1 MICAFSF
8 ALFTLKKMEFLYLV
22 LAIAVILVYFF
33 RKDLKEKFVP
43 NKEKNYT
50 IDDQFNADKRAREK
64 EIDALLGKMKNNGI
78 DDLSPKDQA
87 RLKELSKK

>member
-1 MICAFSF
+1 
-8 ALFTLKKMEFLYLV
+8 MEFLYL
-22 LAIAVILVYFF
+22 IFAVAVVFIFFF
-33 RKDLKEKFVP
+33 RKDLKEKFAP

-64 EIDALLGKMKNNGI
+64 EIDELLGKMKSNGI
-78 DDLSPKDQA
+78 NDLSSKDQA

>member
-1 MICAFSF
+1 
-8 ALFTLKKMEFLYLV
+8 MEFLYV
-22 LAIAVILVYFF
+22 IFAVAVIFIFFF

-64 EIDALLGKMKNNGI
+64 EIDELLGKMKNNGI